1 VTIILFTAS
10 DIIHKLHHKHNQHHH
25 RKQSDIV
32 GNRRR
37 FSDSDPLG
45 GVNNNHTIYGQGS
58 SDEMVIAPRPSN
70 EMEKI
75 TSLGTS
81 PRNKYIRFSKPG
93 LKEQQISYCLEY
105 DEEDVYKR
113 VPVSG
118 ETIDPDDKDT

>member
-1 VTIILFTAS
+1 
-10 DIIHKLHHKHNQHHH
+10 
-25 RKQSDIV
+25 
-32 GNRRR
+32 
-37 FSDSDPLG
+37 
-45 GVNNNHTIYGQGS
+45 
-58 SDEMVIAPRPSN
+58 MVIAPSPSN

-93 LKEQQISYCLEY
+93 LEQQISYCLEY

-118 ETIDPDDKDT
+118 KSMDPEDKDT